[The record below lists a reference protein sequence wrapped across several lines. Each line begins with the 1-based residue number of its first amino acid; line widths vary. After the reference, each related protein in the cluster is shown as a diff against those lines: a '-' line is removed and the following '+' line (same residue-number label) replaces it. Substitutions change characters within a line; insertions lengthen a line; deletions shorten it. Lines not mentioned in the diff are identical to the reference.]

1 MEFEPVPHREPEV
14 KVLGA
19 LATVALQALRV
30 LFFAA
35 GAASIGGAL
44 WTLFDPHLVY
54 STAEAVPPLGERIAT
69 NATFVCFGLPLVLP
83 HRWTFERG
91 PARAMLLAIALV
103 LVVAPMLLEQNPLH
117 FLVRVL
123 ACGVGC
129 MPVLVWRLLWNL
141 R

>member
-1 MEFEPVPHREPEV
+1 MTETVPPREPEV
-14 KVLGA
+14 KVLGQLAAVA
-19 LATVALQALRV
+19 LAGLRA

-44 WTLFDPHLVY
+44 WVLADPLLVY
-54 STAEAVPPLGERIAT
+54 TGDTVPPLGERIAT
-69 NATFVCFGLPLVLP
+69 NATFVCFGLPLVMP

-91 PARAMLLAIALV
+91 CARTSLLLVETVLIA
-103 LVVAPMLLEQNPLH
+103 APMLLEENPLY

-123 ACGVGC
+123 AAGVGC
-129 MPVLVWRLLWNL
+129 MPVLVWRMLWNL

>member
-1 MEFEPVPHREPEV
+1 M
-14 KVLGA
+14 LGA
-19 LATVALQALRV
+19 LATVALRALRV

-44 WTLFDPHLVY
+44 WTLVDPHFVY
-54 STAEAVPPLGERIAT
+54 AQDAVPPLGERVAT
-69 NATFVCFGLPLVLP
+69 NATFVCFGLPLVMP

-91 PARAMLLAIALV
+91 RASLVLLAIAFV

>member
-1 MEFEPVPHREPEV
+1 MTETVPQREPEV

-19 LATVALQALRV
+19 LATVALTGLRV

-35 GAASIGGAL
+35 GAVAIGGAL
-44 WTLFDPHLVY
+44 WVLFDPLLVY
-54 STAEAVPPLGERIAT
+54 AREAVPPLGERIAT
-69 NATFVCFGLPLVLP
+69 NTTFVCFGLPLVMP

-91 PARAMLLAIALV
+91 RARRLLLLAEIVLIA
-103 LVVAPMLLEQNPLH
+103 APMLLEANPLY

-123 ACGVGC
+123 AAGVGC
-129 MPVLVWRLLWNL
+129 MPVLVWRMLWNL